1 MSQIKKLAG
10 QTAYYG
16 ISSILGRVLNFL
28 LLPIWTGRLATA
40 EYGAVTASY
49 AYVALCLIVFTFGME
64 TAFFRFSSKE
74 NKLKVY
80 NSSATAVLSIS
91 AILSGIIFLFSGQIA
106 ELMGSGVQQVY
117 IQYIAAILFID
128 GIVAIPF
135 AKLRQEQKALRFAV
149 IKVSV
154 ISITILLNLVFI
166 VVLPDVYNG
175 KYLLGLQSVVLQYY
189 NPTYG
194 IGYIFLANFLANSL
208 YLPLLWKEFRQI
220 RLSIDWATF
229 KPMLAYAWPI
239 FLMGLGGMFN
249 EQGYAI
255 ILERVAADDLAT
267 TPKDALGIF
276 SGAFKL
282 SVIMMLGIQAFRYAA
297 EPFFFS
303 HTDNKQAPALFG
315 RIMHYFVS
323 FNIVVLVAVAL
334 NIELISD
341 VFLRDD
347 DYKKALFVLPIL
359 LVAKLFYGIYVNLSV
374 WFKLTDKTI
383 YGTYYALIG
392 AVITLVGNVLL
403 IKEIGYYGS
412 AFTALACYA
421 TMSLLCYQKGK
432 KEFPI
437 PYNFKPLFAYLVAA
451 LIVIYSADFIVVEN
465 TWLAYGID
473 ILITLTFVLVM
484 YLLEGRN
491 IQYKPVKPNNP
502 QAN

>member
-28 LLPIWTGRLATA
+28 LLPIWTERLVTS
-40 EYGAVTASY
+40 EYGAVTSSY

-74 NKLKVY
+74 NTAKVY
-80 NSSATAVLSIS
+80 NSSATAVLLIS
-91 AILSGIIFLFSGQIA
+91 GFLASLIYVFSGSIA
-106 ELMGSGVQQVY
+106 ELMGDGVQQTY

-128 GIVAIPF
+128 GAVAIPF
-135 AKLRQEQKALRFAV
+135 AKLRQQQKALKFAV
-149 IKVSV
+149 IKISV
-154 ISITILLNLVFI
+154 ITITILLNLLFI
-166 VVLPDVYNG
+166 VILPDVYNG
-175 KYLLGLQSVVLQYY
+175 KYLQGLQESVVRFY
-189 NPTYG
+189 NPDYG
-194 IGYIFLANFLANSL
+194 IGYIFLANLLANAL
-208 YLPLLWKEFRQI
+208 YLPLLWKEFIQV
-220 RLSIDWATF
+220 RLSIHWPTF
-229 KPMLAYAWPI
+229 KPMLTYAWPI

-249 EQGYAI
+249 EQGYAL
-255 ILERVAADDLAT
+255 ILEHVVADDLAT

-276 SGAFKL
+276 SSAFKL

-303 HTDNKQAPALFG
+303 HADNKEAPALFG

-334 NIELISD
+334 NINLISD
-341 VFLRDD
+341 IFLRNE

-383 YGTYYALIG
+383 YGTYYALVG
-392 AVITLVGNVLL
+392 AVITLVGNILL
-403 IKEIGYYGS
+403 IKPLGYYGS
-412 AFTALACYA
+412 ALTALACYGV
-421 TMSLLCYQKGK
+421 MSLLCYLKGK

-437 PYNFKPLFAYLVAA
+437 PYNFKPLFGY
-451 LIVIYSADFIVVEN
+451 LIVAIAVIYGADLISVEN
-465 TWLAYGID
+465 QWLGYCID
-473 ILITLTFVLVM
+473 ICITLVFTLGM

-491 IQYKPVKPNNP
+491 IQYKPIKPKNT
-502 QAN
+502 QAH